1 MIDVI
6 LFLLWLI
13 VGVVNIKAKKVH
25 KGDYVICWVCLMMMI
40 VRRLIDS
47 GV

>member
-13 VGVVNIKAKKVH
+13 VGVVNIKAREIH
-25 KGDYVICWVCLMMMI
+25 KGDYVLCWVCLMMI